1 MDNDGHIQGGQL
13 DDELDD
19 EELDNIL
26 MYVVLLGFMFFFQD
40 THQQVPRRRRVRDS
54 ALSGRDYVL
63 EIINGH
69 EDRIIQNMRLDV
81 PRFLLLCDLLL
92 NRGYW
97 HAYPSQRVGVHESVA
112 LTLMCLSHDERHRVL
127 AERFQHSTETIDR
140 HVRRVLRALVR
151 LGRDLVRPRN
161 VDDTHPRILNN
172 GLLMP
177 WFRDCVGALDGTHVS
192 AWCRAEVRERF
203 RNRHGDLSQNILAAC
218 DHDMRFVFVRVGW
231 EGSAHDA
238 RILQETLLDPGSGFP
253 MPPQG
258 KYYAVDAAYRNM
270 PGFMAPFRGARGTPH
285 ERAAKALFN
294 RRHASV
300 RNIIERTFGVLK
312 KRFPILKGPMQ
323 NYLIATQN
331 NIVLACCA
339 LHNFM
344 RDYVPNDEY
353 FNEEAING
361 AFADAHIAGEQVQ
374 MGQPIDMSQQ
384 GIDNWNE
391 DRRAMAA
398 HMYVNANN

>member
-1 MDNDGHIQGGQL
+1 MNPVIK
-13 DDELDD
+13 
-19 EELDNIL
+19 
-26 MYVVLLGFMFFFQD
+26 
-40 THQQVPRRRRVRDS
+40 
-54 ALSGRDYVL
+54 
-63 EIINGH
+63 
-69 EDRIIQNMRLDV
+69 
-81 PRFLLLCDLLL
+81 
-92 NRGYW
+92 
-97 HAYPSQRVGVHESVA
+97 
-112 LTLMCLSHDERHRVL
+112 
-127 AERFQHSTETIDR
+127 ST
-140 HVRRVLRALVR
+140 
-151 LGRDLVRPRN
+151 
-161 VDDTHPRILNN
+161 
-172 GLLMP
+172 
-177 WFRDCVGALDGTHVS
+177 
-192 AWCRAEVRERF
+192 
-203 RNRHGDLSQNILAAC
+203 
-218 DHDMRFVFVRVGW
+218 
-231 EGSAHDA
+231 
-238 RILQETLLDPGSGFP
+238 
-253 MPPQG
+253 G